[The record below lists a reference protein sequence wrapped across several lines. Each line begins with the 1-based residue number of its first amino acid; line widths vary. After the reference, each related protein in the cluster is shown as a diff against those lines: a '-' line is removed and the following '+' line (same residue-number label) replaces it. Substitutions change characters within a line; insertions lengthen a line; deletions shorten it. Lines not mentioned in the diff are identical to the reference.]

1 MIQKQSGIT
10 NNKNFLRHRFSC
22 YYDYK
27 ISRFDII
34 IIIINHTMKFLS
46 MLIYVRD
53 CDVDLFHVS
62 IDSIDSFDSLK
73 IR

>member
-1 MIQKQSGIT
+1 
-10 NNKNFLRHRFSC
+10 
-22 YYDYK
+22 
-27 ISRFDII
+27 
-34 IIIINHTMKFLS
+34 